1 LSSNA
6 SMPLSQKTRSLLVS
20 GLLAGLLISQP
31 LITISVAQK
40 SFQFD
45 VVNREETQRDQQL
58 LREQMQ
64 LQQEILREEMEII
77 RIETQKIMKD
87 ISMAMKEEA
96 VKVKEKL
103 VNLQEETAQIN
114 KGILGN
120 LEKAKEDFSE
130 GRDEM
135 RKELENMRKDDKSI
149 TKEIAVVPEDQ
160 QHIWKEKTV
169 SLQDS
174 LIEAKADL
182 AAAQT
187 DPGDAVE
194 STREAYNQF
203 Q

>member
-1 LSSNA
+1 
-6 SMPLSQKTRSLLVS
+6 MS
-20 GLLAGLLISQP
+20 GLLDKATKSTKVKAKEVSQEALLIDDNS
-31 LITISVAQK
+31 AEG
-40 SFQFD
+40 D
-45 VVNREETQRDQQL
+45 E
-58 LREQMQ
+58 
-64 LQQEILREEMEII
+64 
-77 RIETQKIMKD
+77 
-87 ISMAMKEEA
+87 
-96 VKVKEKL
+96 
-103 VNLQEETAQIN
+103 IN
-114 KGILGN
+114 KNILNIFGIS
-120 LEKAKEDFSE
+120 KEDFSE
-130 GRDEM
+130 GREEI
-135 RKELENMRKDDKSI
+135 RKEAKST

>member
-1 LSSNA
+1 
-6 SMPLSQKTRSLLVS
+6 MPLSQKTRSLLVS

-96 VKVKEKL
+96 VKVKLKEKL

-130 GRDEM
+130 GRDEI
-135 RKELENMRKDDKSI
+135 RKELENMRKEDKSI